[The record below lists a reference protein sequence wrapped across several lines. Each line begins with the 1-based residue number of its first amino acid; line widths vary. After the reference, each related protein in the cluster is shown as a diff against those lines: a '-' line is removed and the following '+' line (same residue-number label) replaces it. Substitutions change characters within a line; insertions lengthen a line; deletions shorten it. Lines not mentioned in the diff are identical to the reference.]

1 MVSTRSWKRPSF
13 PGLALALV
21 GLADNVSTWLAVSKG
36 AVELNPLV
44 APFLSSPGLWWG
56 FTVFKVVVLYWV
68 GKALNLRKP
77 ADTVIYSVL
86 VFFFARATVVNMLN
100 WVGR

>member
-1 MVSTRSWKRPSF
+1 MGRLSF

-21 GLADNVSTWLAVSKG
+21 GLADNVTTWLAVSKG
-36 AVELNPLV
+36 AVELNPIV
-44 APFLSSPGLWWG
+44 APFLASPYLWAA

-77 ADTVIYSVL
+77 VDTIIYSIL
-86 VFFFARATVVNMLN
+86 VFFFARATVVNVLN

>member
-1 MVSTRSWKRPSF
+1 
-13 PGLALALV
+13 V
-21 GLADNVSTWLAVSKG
+21 GLADNVTTWLAISKG
-36 AVELNPLV
+36 AVELNPIV

-68 GKALNLRKP
+68 GKSLDLRYP
-77 ADTVIYSVL
+77 EDIIMYAVL
-86 VFFFARATVVNMLN
+86 MFFFARATVVNLLN